1 MYQLLSMVVCLHF
14 KNISFHSSCTSNFP
28 FHLFTAAGMISDLT
42 STDCTGL
49 FPFCIIVHTFVST
62 ILQCVVSCMLVA
74 ANVEI
79 VF

>member
-1 MYQLLSMVVCLHF
+1 
-14 KNISFHSSCTSNFP
+14 
-28 FHLFTAAGMISDLT
+28 MISDLT

-62 ILQCVVSCMLVA
+62 ILQSVVSCMLVA
-74 ANVEI
+74 AIVEI